1 MSEAAREPDEDRP
14 SGHPGACPNF
24 HAAVELIGRKWNG
37 VILQQ
42 LLTGP
47 LRFLELRERVP
58 RVTDAMLSQ
67 RLKEL
72 EAAALVERVVTTTSR
87 PVEVRYKL
95 TPIGDRLAPVL
106 DAVAAWGNEWAAE
119 VSP

>member
-1 MSEAAREPDEDRP
+1 MSETVGNGAGA
-14 SGHPGACPNF
+14 HQGACPNF

-42 LLTGP
+42 LLESP
-47 LRFLELRERVP
+47 LRFLELRERIP

-72 EAAALVERVVTTTSR
+72 EAAAVVERVVTTTSR

-95 TPIGDRLAPVL
+95 TAIGDRLAPVL
-106 DAVAAWGNEWAAE
+106 DAVAAWGNEWAARGP
-119 VSP
+119 SAS

>member
-1 MSEAAREPDEDRP
+1 MSAAADGPDEGRL
-14 SGHPGACPNF
+14 GACPNF

-37 VILQQ
+37 VILLQ
-42 LLTGP
+42 LLGGP
-47 LRFLELRERVP
+47 LRFLELRERIP

-72 EAAALVERVVTTTSR
+72 EAAAIVERVVTTATR
-87 PVEVRYKL
+87 PVEVRYLL

-106 DAVAAWGNEWAAE
+106 DAVSAWGNDWAKQ
-119 VSP
+119 VTPPS